1 VKTVDVAASVLAL
14 ISTGLLTWPA
24 LRVGRMLNRAAK
36 MGAGAVRTIDPV
48 SASIFRRL
56 QSAYASDTWRPVD
69 QLLLWLGLIAAALG
83 AVLDIYSKLAAPY
96 TQS

>member
-1 VKTVDVAASVLAL
+1 MKTVEVAASVLAL

-83 AVLDIYSKLAAPY
+83 AVLDIYSKLAASY

>member
-1 VKTVDVAASVLAL
+1 VKATDVAASVLAL

-36 MGAGAVRTIDPV
+36 MAAGAVRTPDPV
-48 SASIFRRL
+48 SANIFRRL

-83 AVLDIYSKLAAPY
+83 GALDIYSKLTAPY
-96 TQS
+96 T

>member
-1 VKTVDVAASVLAL
+1 VKTAEVAASLLGL

-36 MGAGAVRTIDPV
+36 MGAGAVRTVDPV

-56 QSAYASDTWRPVD
+56 QNAYASDTWRPVD

-83 AVLDIYSKLAAPY
+83 GVLDIYSRLAAPY
-96 TQS
+96 NQS